1 MRTLLLQ
8 LADSGFP
15 AGTFAHSGGLE
26 ALHQLGLLEGEAQLR
41 GRMVELLWHT
51 AHGALPFL
59 NDAHRGDPV
68 QADLAA
74 QIFLSNHVAQR
85 ASQAQGKAF
94 LLAAEATFEST
105 EVSAL
110 REALPHSHLAVAF
123 GAALATQSIPL
134 DEARQAFL
142 FCSGRAALSA
152 VVRLGV
158 LGPLRAQAVLHG
170 LHGAME
176 EALAK
181 TATLSAVDAVSV
193 SPWLETAQSA
203 HDRLYSRL
211 FQS

>member
-1 MRTLLLQ
+1 MRTVLLQ

-26 ALHQLGLLEGEAQLR
+26 ALHQLGLLGGEAQLR
-41 GRMVELLWHT
+41 GRLVELLWHT
-51 AHGALPFL
+51 AHGTLPFL
-59 NDAHRGDPV
+59 NDAHRGDAV
-68 QADLAA
+68 RADLAA
-74 QIFLSNHVAQR
+74 QVFLSNHVAQR

-105 EVSAL
+105 QVSTL
-110 REALPHSHLAVAF
+110 RAALPHSHLPVAF
-123 GAALATQSIPL
+123 GAALATRSIPL
-134 DEARQAFL
+134 DEVRQTFL
-142 FCSGRAALSA
+142 FCSLRAALSA

-158 LGPLRAQAVLHG
+158 VGPLRAQAVLHG
-170 LHGAME
+170 LHGVLE

-181 TATLSAVDAVSV
+181 TAPLGAEDAVSV